1 MLKITVGY
9 GSAFFSLVLFGFFSF
24 LKSGLYLKKSSILF
38 NEEYFNYLI
47 CFVFSVNTHFEEREL
62 QSALKEI
69 RSFLYGDV
77 CDVYVEYIKP
87 NIRVSKNTLKY

>member
-1 MLKITVGY
+1 MPLQWKV
-9 GSAFFSLVLFGFFSF
+9 FLFH
-24 LKSGLYLKKSSILF
+24 
-38 NEEYFNYLI
+38 I
-47 CFVFSVNTHFEEREL
+47 CLLFSVNTHFEEREL

-87 NIRVSKNTLKY
+87 NIRVRTLKVLEIIIFG

>member
-1 MLKITVGY
+1 M
-9 GSAFFSLVLFGFFSF
+9 
-24 LKSGLYLKKSSILF
+24 
-38 NEEYFNYLI
+38 
-47 CFVFSVNTHFEEREL
+47 

-87 NIRVSKNTLKY
+87 NIRVRTLKVIEIIIFQGLGSGIFFQLKKKSGSGSDLKSK

>member
-1 MLKITVGY
+1 M
-9 GSAFFSLVLFGFFSF
+9 
-24 LKSGLYLKKSSILF
+24 
-38 NEEYFNYLI
+38 
-47 CFVFSVNTHFEEREL
+47 

-87 NIRVSKNTLKY
+87 NIRVRTLKVLEIIIFG